1 MARYKIT
8 IEYDGT
14 NYFGWQRQSGL
25 PTIQQKLEEVLFPL
39 TKAPVTIYGAGRTD
53 AGVHALGQVAHFDM
67 PIKGSGTEEAKAKR
81 EIDPLKIR
89 ECMNAHLRDEAIS
102 ILSVEQVEENFDA
115 RFSARERTYLYKI
128 LNRRAPPALEKNR
141 VWHVMK
147 PLDTEK
153 MHKAA
158 QCLVGRHDFSS
169 FRAIGC
175 QSNSPIKTLNSIKIY
190 REGDMIFAELK
201 ARSFLY
207 HQVRN
212 IIGSLFM
219 VGKRSWTAEDFQQ
232 IFEQKD
238 RTKAGQT
245 APACGLYF
253 VSVSY

>member
-25 PTIQQKLEEVLFPL
+25 PTIQQKLEEALLPL
-39 TKAPVTIYGAGRTD
+39 TKVPVMIYGAGRTD
-53 AGVHALGQVAHFDM
+53 TGVHAIGQVAHFDM
-67 PIKGSGTEEAKAKR
+67 PIKGSNAGEVKAEQ

-89 ECMNAHLRDEAIS
+89 ECMNAHLKEETIS
-102 ILSVEQVEENFDA
+102 ILTAEQVDENFDA

-128 LNRRAPPALEKNR
+128 LNRRAPPTLKKNR

-147 PLDTEK
+147 PLDAEK
-153 MHKAA
+153 MHEAA
-158 QCLVGRHDFSS
+158 QCLAGLHDFSS
-169 FRAIGC
+169 FRAAGC
-175 QSNSPIKTLNSIKIY
+175 QSNSPMKTLNSIKIY
-190 REGDMIFAELK
+190 REGDIIFAELK

-212 IIGSLFM
+212 IMGSLFM
-219 VGKRSWTAEDFQQ
+219 VGKGSWTTEDFQQ

-253 VSVSY
+253 VSIKY